1 MSVYRF
7 LRKFQMLL
15 CRPTDDRHTNLS
27 SRVPRWTTQ
36 RLFYL
41 KKSATDAGK
50 FITWPKRLI
59 NGRPTKIVDI
69 DQDNGL
75 WTAACRPNNPIFA
88 SKSSAVGRFCEMWLG
103 FYRVNSGDH
112 DDNVWYAICYYY
124 YLYWIY
130 LLVTCMLIVY
140 NRHAF
145 YSLNELNIWRNRC
158 PLVSMFFLNNIPI
171 FIEE

>member
-7 LRKFQMLL
+7 LRKCQMLL
-15 CRPTDDRHTNLS
+15 CRPTDDSHNNLS

-41 KKSATDAGK
+41 KKSATDTGK
-50 FITWPKRLI
+50 FITWPERLI

-69 DQDNGL
+69 DKDNGL

-88 SKSSAVGRFCEMWLG
+88 SKSSAVGRFLWNVTGVLPCKLWWPWRQCMVLNLLLET
-103 FYRVNSGDH
+103 SGL
-112 DDNVWYAICYYY
+112 Y

-158 PLVSMFFLNNIPI
+158 PLVSMFFK
-171 FIEE
+171 

>member
-7 LRKFQMLL
+7 LRKFRMLL

-36 RLFYL
+36 WLFYL

-75 WTAACRPNNPIFA
+75 WTAACRPNNSIFA
-88 SKSSAVGRFCEMWLG
+88 SNSSAVGRFCEMWLG

-130 LLVTCMLIVY
+130 LLVARMLNVY

-158 PLVSMFFLNNIPI
+158 PLVSMFLNTIPI
-171 FIEE
+171 FIKE